1 VSAAKK
7 PGRSKRAASNSS
19 STTRSAP
26 TRKDKTRPVELIGLS
41 AVFGVFTGLIVGLA
55 TREWILAA
63 IFFGVVFIV
72 SLVSLAMIML
82 GQTPDADL
90 PKVDDETPTH

>member
-7 PGRSKRAASNSS
+7 PGAASR
-19 STTRSAP
+19 STASRTSP

-55 TREWILAA
+55 TREWVLAA

-90 PKVDDETPTH
+90 PSVDDETPSTH

>member
-7 PGRSKRAASNSS
+7 PGASRRP
-19 STTRSAP
+19 TP

-55 TREWILAA
+55 TREWLLAA

-72 SLVSLAMIML
+72 SLVALAMIML

-90 PKVDDETPTH
+90 PKVDDETPSTH

>member
-1 VSAAKK
+1 VSASKK
-7 PGRSKRAASNSS
+7 PGRNKRTAA
-19 STTRSAP
+19 TRN
-26 TRKDKTRPVELIGLS
+26 DKTRPVELIGLS
-41 AVFGVFTGLIVGLA
+41 AVFAVFTGLIVGLA

-82 GQTPDADL
+82 GQNPDTEL
-90 PKVDDETPTH
+90 PKVDDETPSTH

>member
-1 VSAAKK
+1 VSAAKER
-7 PGRSKRAASNSS
+7 GAAARSN
-19 STTRSAP
+19 P

-41 AVFGVFTGLIVGLA
+41 AVFAVFTGLIVGAA

-82 GQTPDADL
+82 GHTPDAEM
-90 PKVDDETPTH
+90 PKVDDETSSPH

>member
-1 VSAAKK
+1 MSAAKK
-7 PGRSKRAASNSS
+7 PGAASRTNPSR
-19 STTRSAP
+19 TGP

-63 IFFGVVFIV
+63 VFFGVVFIV

-90 PKVDDETPTH
+90 PTVDDETHSTH

>member
-1 VSAAKK
+1 MSAAKK
-7 PGRSKRAASNSS
+7 PGAAS
-19 STTRSAP
+19 RSQP
-26 TRKDKTRPVELIGLS
+26 TRKDRTRPVELVGLS

-82 GQTPDADL
+82 GHTPDADR
-90 PKVDDETPTH
+90 PKVDDETTSTH

>member
-7 PGRSKRAASNSS
+7 PEASSR
-19 STTRSAP
+19 TAP

-55 TREWILAA
+55 TREWLLAA

-72 SLVSLAMIML
+72 SLVALAMIML
-82 GQTPDADL
+82 GHTPDADL
-90 PKVDDETPTH
+90 PKVDDDEPSTH

>member
-1 VSAAKK
+1 VSTKRTAK
-7 PGRSKRAASNSS
+7 PRRPD
-19 STTRSAP
+19 P
-26 TRKDKTRPVELIGLS
+26 TRKDQTRPLELIGLS
-41 AVFGVFTGLIVGLA
+41 AVFGVFTGLVVGFA

-90 PKVDDETPTH
+90 PSADGDPPSSH

>member
-1 VSAAKK
+1 MSAAKK
-7 PGRSKRAASNSS
+7 PGAASR
-19 STTRSAP
+19 STASRASP

-55 TREWILAA
+55 TREWVLAA

-90 PKVDDETPTH
+90 PSVDDETPSTH

>member
-7 PGRSKRAASNSS
+7 PGASRRP
-19 STTRSAP
+19 TP

-55 TREWILAA
+55 TREWLLAA
-63 IFFGVVFIV
+63 IFFG
-72 SLVSLAMIML
+72 
-82 GQTPDADL
+82 PDPRCRPPEGRRRDALDAL
-90 PKVDDETPTH
+90 SHVRLYSGSSPTSSPARPT

>member
-1 VSAAKK
+1 MSAPKK
-7 PGRSKRAASNSS
+7 PG
-19 STTRSAP
+19 AP
-26 TRKDKTRPVELIGLS
+26 TRKDRTRPVELIALS
-41 AVFGVFTGLIVGLA
+41 ALFALFTGLIVGLA

-90 PKVDDETPTH
+90 PKVDDETPSTH